1 MDDLESLVFSMWF
14 VEGIEWDKAGLL
26 SKERIPEGKTLA
38 KCKKRGTAKSKM
50 IVRYEKIYWKNWKNE
65 IIFFRIEKM

>member
-14 VEGIEWDKAGLL
+14 VAGIEWDKAGLL
-26 SKERIPEGKTLA
+26 SKKRLPEGKTLA

-50 IVRYEKIYWKNWKNE
+50 TVRYGIIAWKT
-65 IIFFRIEKM
+65 